1 MGTLAA
7 GQKTTVTILPRQ
19 TLEVFGSAE
28 IYIRSGM
35 PQIVSS
41 YAAIGPFDVNVDVH
55 VVASSDIKYTVDGV
69 SAEDLAKEENNSIT
83 ELMKYRPVGF
93 NYYSLMSEII
103 YGVGNLA
110 TIRPA
115 NLDYIR
121 STGANL
127 VRVQFGVYDGP
138 SLLTRVHNTAAMP
151 DEVLDSNLR
160 PSFISACNLA
170 MDSLSQYGLYCHANI
185 LWGQN
190 TVSGMFSETQ
200 SASVLPGSKTRE
212 YSISFCKWFVD
223 RYKNH
228 PALAYLSIGNEYVT
242 DETAT
247 AAPTQV
253 QLSEFFGALSQAA
266 KEISP
271 KILVTADISSP
282 PINLTRTKPTIE
294 QTIDKFRVLYSGLD
308 FYCLHLYNELY
319 SFTGHTAG
327 EAVGVANNA
336 VYSPLGYEGF
346 ESLMQA
352 YADMAKADNK
362 ILIIGEFGINEDN
375 ESSDPG
381 NTHYDTKKKR
391 RLFKSVIPYA
401 TVSLVWNVQDTAQA
415 ATAGDQNIWC
425 IDPAITTNNRK
436 ADILTI
442 AKAYNYG
449 KQTGS
454 NVGGGNPSRKYGIS
468 PKFSI
473 RIPNRTAGY
482 NVRMTST
489 AAHSSSSG
497 YSLAVWIKLGALL
510 NNGETLMDLRGAGN
524 LSGFIFLAILQ
535 ANAKSFYMDGRY
547 ASGSAGNTLN
557 TLPDFE
563 IGDWNHIVINT
574 VSRTINAVAVS
585 YAEIW
590 LNGIYWQTV
599 NMTAGIATIPVGTTL
614 YVMGNPANGA
624 PVRMQDISVFPS
636 ALSNAEVW
644 AHMAGEISQ
653 REIIHIRAQPDG
665 VIQDVSKNAIALTI
679 TGAVMKEE
687 A

>member
-1 MGTLAA
+1 MATLSA
-7 GQKTTVTILPRQ
+7 GSSVTVTILAGQ
-19 TLEVFGSAE
+19 TISITGMAE
-28 IYIRSGM
+28 IYLRSGVTEY
-35 PQIVSS
+35 VS
-41 YAAIGPFDVNVDVH
+41 AKGVFGPFGVNVDVYI
-55 VVASSDIKYTVDGV
+55 VAKSDCVYFTDDNSSQKN
-69 SAEDLAKEENNSIT
+69 EDRKILSTAKMNNI
-83 ELMKYRPVGF
+83 RPVGF

-103 YGVGNLA
+103 YGVSNLA

-115 NLDYIR
+115 NLNYIR
-121 STGANL
+121 STGANI
-127 VRVQFGVYDGP
+127 VRVQFGVYDGA
-138 SLLTRVHNTAAMP
+138 SLLTRVHNTASMP

-160 PSFISACNLA
+160 QSFIAACDIA
-170 MDSLSQYGLYCHANI
+170 MDSLYSYGLYCHANI

-200 SASVLPGSKTRE
+200 AASVLPGSKTRD
-212 YSISFCKWFVD
+212 YSISFCKWFCE

-228 PALAYLSIGNEYVT
+228 PALMYISIGNEYVT

-247 AAPTQV
+247 TAPTQA
-253 QLSEFFGALSQAA
+253 QLAEFFSALSASA

-271 KILVTADISSP
+271 NILVTADISSP
-282 PINLTRTKPTIE
+282 PISLVRTKQTIE

-308 FYCLHLYNELY
+308 FYCLHIYNEDY
-319 SFTGHTAG
+319 SFTGHCAA
-327 EAVGVANNA
+327 ESVGVANNA
-336 VYSPLGYEGF
+336 IYSPLGYEGV

-352 YADMAKADNK
+352 YSDMAKADSK
-362 ILIIGEFGINEDN
+362 MLIIGEFGVNEDN
-375 ESSDPG
+375 ESSDPA

-391 RLFKSVIPYA
+391 RFFKSVIPYA
-401 TVSLVWNVQDTAQA
+401 TASLVWNVQDTAQA
-415 ATAGDQNIWC
+415 GTAGNQSIWC

-436 ADILTI
+436 ADFLTI

-449 KQTGS
+449 KQTGA

-497 YSLAVWIKLGALL
+497 YSLAVWIKLDALL

-524 LSGFIFLAILQ
+524 LSGFIFLALLQ
-535 ANAKSFYMDGRY
+535 ANAKSFYLDGRY

-563 IGDWNHIVINT
+563 LGDWNHIVINT
-574 VSRTINAVAVS
+574 VSRTINAIPVS

-599 NMTAGIATIPVGTTL
+599 NMTAAIATIPVGTTL
-614 YVMGNPANGA
+614 YVMGNPANGV
-624 PVRMQDISVFPS
+624 PMRMQDISVFPS

-644 AHMAGEISQ
+644 AHMVGEVSQ
-653 REIIHIRAQPDG
+653 RELIHIRAQPDG
-665 VIQDVSKNAIALTI
+665 VIQDISKNAIALTI

-687 A
+687 T